1 MALNVAM
8 DGVSF
13 PHRHEPANGLMAE
26 GNQMADKV
34 DVRKTLIVAQQVAEQ
49 QRVDAMEAGN
59 DRLAASKQAQVESLR
74 AATLAFAELIE
85 AAIRANGDHHAPD
98 DCYATGPLTGDPF
111 RDLVECPGCVL
122 AATLASLAGAA
133 P

>member
-1 MALNVAM
+1 M
-8 DGVSF
+8 G
-13 PHRHEPANGLMAE
+13 
-26 GNQMADKV
+26 KV
-34 DVRKTLIVAQQVAEQ
+34 DLVGAFDALI
-49 QRVDAMEAGN
+49 AGRSMTIGELMVCRDVSAN
-59 DRLAASKQAQVESLR
+59 
-74 AATLAFAELIE
+74 LIE

>member
-1 MALNVAM
+1 
-8 DGVSF
+8 
-13 PHRHEPANGLMAE
+13 
-26 GNQMADKV
+26 MADKV